1 VFHNDSERLVLQRAL
16 GVALSVRQDLVPES
30 LVANYQR
37 FLSQN
42 FQARAR
48 ELGWNPRAG
57 ETDDARLLRP
67 SLVSA
72 VALYGGDRDLAAE
85 AKTLAEKL
93 LQDHAAVPPET
104 AGAVLNI
111 AAAYGDVSLFNR
123 YLAAFQKT
131 QDRQE
136 KQRLIGAM
144 SSFHDPAAINAGMQA
159 VLSKT
164 IPLVDGF
171 ALLLSAGQSYPDT
184 RKMPFQFIKEH
195 FDEIMKDHPSVFG
208 NDVGAFL
215 PFAGGSFCDAESR
228 RELQSFFGPRVDQYA
243 GAPRNLAQALEGID
257 LCIARKT
264 AQQDSVKAFL
274 EKYQ

>member
-1 VFHNDSERLVLQRAL
+1 VYHNDSERLVLQRAL
-16 GVALSVRQDLVPES
+16 GVALSVHQNLVPES
-30 LVANYQR
+30 LTANYQR
-37 FLSQN
+37 FLSKN

-48 ELGWNPRAG
+48 ELGWIPRPG

-67 SLVSA
+67 GLVSA

-85 AKTLAEKL
+85 AKTLAEKWL
-93 LQDHAAVPPET
+93 EDHAAVPPEI
-104 AGAVLNI
+104 AGTVLTT
-111 AAAYGDVSLFNR
+111 AAAYGDVALFNR

-144 SSFHDPAAINAGMQA
+144 SSFHNPAAINAGMQA

-164 IPLVDGF
+164 IPLIDGF
-171 ALLLSAGQSYPDT
+171 ALLLSSGQGYPDT

-208 NDVGAFL
+208 NDVGSFL
-215 PFAGGSFCDAESR
+215 PYSGGSFCDAESR
-228 RELQSFFGPRVDQYA
+228 RELQSFFGPKVDQYA
-243 GAPRNLAQALEGID
+243 GAPRNLAQTLEGID

-264 AQQDSVKAFL
+264 AQQDSVKVFL